1 MTTTPIAPAAV
12 PAAPAGAAPAAAV
25 RAITFPAATLGFFAF
40 GLAADLPDPILS
52 LATLDDII
60 HKTTVLF
67 TVGPIEVTMSV
78 LACVGIYA
86 ASVLAPFVAGHAK
99 AQLEAGAGSAS
110 VNRLL
115 HAVFLTVW
123 ILLGFAM
130 ALIRLSDE
138 MAGDTVAQR
147 WPMALLM
154 LILYVLGGL
163 AVYHGSHD
171 YFTSSWHLV
180 RPVVKKA
187 EKATAK
193 ADAAFALADHALV
206 AYDTNQA
213 QLTRWDSELTAHQK
227 RLRAAEDQIKD
238 LVRARLAA
246 HLGNPAETAL
256 MFDEHKPSSDAA

>member
-1 MTTTPIAPAAV
+1 MTTTPTAETAPAAA
-12 PAAPAGAAPAAAV
+12 PAAPAVKAV
-25 RAITFPAATLGFFAF
+25 TFPAATLGFFAF

-67 TVGPIEVTMSV
+67 TVGPIAVTMSV

-99 AQLEAGAGSAS
+99 AQVDEGLGSAS

-115 HAVFLTVW
+115 HGVFLAFWSV
-123 ILLGFAM
+123 LGGAM
-130 ALIRLSDE
+130 AVIRLSDE
-138 MAGDTVAQR
+138 LAGDSVAQR

-154 LILYVLGGL
+154 LVLYLLAGA
-163 AVYHGSHD
+163 AVYHGSHA

-180 RPVVKKA
+180 RPVVKRA
-187 EKATAK
+187 EKATAT

-206 AYDTNQA
+206 AYDTNQTQMA
-213 QLTRWDSELTAHQK
+213 DWTAELADHQT
-227 RLRAAEDQIKD
+227 RLRAAEGLIKD

-246 HLGNPAETAL
+246 HLGNPAETGL
-256 MFDEHKPSSDAA
+256 MFDEHDPPSDAA